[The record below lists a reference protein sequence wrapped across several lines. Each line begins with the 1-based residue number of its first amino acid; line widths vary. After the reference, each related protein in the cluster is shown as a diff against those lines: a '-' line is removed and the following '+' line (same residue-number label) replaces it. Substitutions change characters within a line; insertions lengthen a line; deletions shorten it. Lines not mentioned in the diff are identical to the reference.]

1 MSLALLDK
9 PPKAIMVSIHDDC
22 GAPIKD
28 GYCTK
33 CRFPPD
39 MQSIAIMC
47 TCSRCGAELF
57 MGLCSDCHLMHDPSD

>member
-9 PPKAIMVSIHDDC
+9 PPKAIMVSIHDDDC

-39 MQSIAIMC
+39 MQSIAIMAPAL
-47 TCSRCGAELF
+47 GVELNS
-57 MGLCSDCHLMHDPSD
+57 LWDYVQIVI